1 MSAAAN
7 SPEPSRQPFDPRQ
20 IVRPDPILLR
30 YYILV
35 SLLLGPFF
43 WVALLPLFF
52 KYETL
57 RYRFDDEGVAM
68 SWGILWRREVY
79 LTYRRIQDIHLTRNI
94 VQRWMG
100 LATVS
105 IQTAAGSALPEMSIE
120 GILQA
125 AALRDFL
132 YGKMRKGE
140 PVAAS
145 APAAPPLVAAPAV
158 AQGTAHVAP
167 SAAAPPDAHAEEAL
181 GLLRDI
187 RDGLQALATRRGGA
201 S

>member
-1 MSAAAN
+1 MSAAATATQ
-7 SPEPSRQPFDPRQ
+7 PSGQPFDARQ
-20 IVRPDPILLR
+20 IARPDPVLLR
-30 YYILV
+30 YYVLV

-57 RYRFDDEGVAM
+57 RYRFDDEGVSM
-68 SWGILWRREVY
+68 SWGILWRREVH

-125 AALRDFL
+125 AELRDFL

-140 PVAAS
+140 PGAPGAAV
-145 APAAPPLVAAPAV
+145 AAPPAAAPA
-158 AQGTAHVAP
+158 
-167 SAAAPPDAHAEEAL
+167 DEAL
-181 GLLRDI
+181 VLLRDI
-187 RDGLQALATRRGGA
+187 RDGLKTLAGRRGGT